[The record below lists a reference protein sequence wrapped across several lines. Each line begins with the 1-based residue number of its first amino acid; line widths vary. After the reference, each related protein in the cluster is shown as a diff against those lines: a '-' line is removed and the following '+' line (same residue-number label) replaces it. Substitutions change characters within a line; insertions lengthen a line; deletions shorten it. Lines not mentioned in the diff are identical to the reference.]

1 MPVVG
6 AFARVET
13 DPPDAV
19 RQRLADLEGVETF
32 GLGDPGKIGLIIEGD
47 DLDAVHAILTQRVR
61 SVDGV
66 LGAWPV
72 SVHLDDEL
80 QDDGSD
86 APSPEENARSAR

>member
-13 DPPDAV
+13 DPPDLV
-19 RQRLADLEGVETF
+19 RRRLADLEGIETF
-32 GLGDPGKIGLIIEGD
+32 ELDEPGKVGLIIEGD
-47 DLDAVHAILTQRVR
+47 DLDTVHAILTRDVR
-61 SVDGV
+61 SVEGV

-80 QDDGSD
+80 QDDGS
-86 APSPEENARSAR
+86 ALPSPEENERSAR